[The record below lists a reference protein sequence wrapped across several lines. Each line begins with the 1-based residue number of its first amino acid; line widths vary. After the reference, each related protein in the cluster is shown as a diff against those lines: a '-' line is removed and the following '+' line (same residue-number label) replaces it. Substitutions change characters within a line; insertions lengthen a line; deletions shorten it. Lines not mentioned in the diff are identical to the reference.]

1 MKRLRMEDLK
11 MTTRQNLNELLS
23 VLEEIRSSKYPD
35 VPKELIEQIAI
46 SQYDNQDDRNKA
58 RTETMKTLAEYI
70 NNLG

>member
-1 MKRLRMEDLK
+1 
-11 MTTRQNLNELLS
+11 MTTRQNLNELLN

-70 NNLG
+70 NKIGG

>member
-1 MKRLRMEDLK
+1 MEDLK
-11 MTTRQNLNELLS
+11 MTTRQNLNELLN

-58 RTETMKTLAEYI
+58 RTETMKTLADYI
-70 NNLG
+70 NKLG

>member
-1 MKRLRMEDLK
+1 
-11 MTTRQNLNELLS
+11 MTTRQNLNELLN

-58 RTETMKTLAEYI
+58 RTETMKTLADYI
-70 NNLG
+70 NKLG